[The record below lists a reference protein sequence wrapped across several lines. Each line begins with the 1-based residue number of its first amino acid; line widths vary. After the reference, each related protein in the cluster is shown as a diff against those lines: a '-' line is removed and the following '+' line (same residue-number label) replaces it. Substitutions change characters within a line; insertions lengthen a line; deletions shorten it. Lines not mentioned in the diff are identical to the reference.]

1 MRRDVTT
8 LPFPIVP
15 PTREAQRILMCPGDP
30 FDDCYEAAWSSLMD
44 DYADLEAKHVE
55 DVLRALDADGRGMA
69 GQGAERL
76 IRDRPGLHKAICEGL
91 DNVLNPDKWLRDQA
105 ALDELME
112 DMG

>member
-15 PTREAQRILMCPGDP
+15 PTREAQRILMCPDDP
-30 FDDCYEAAWSSLMD
+30 FDTCYVGAWRCLVD
-44 DYADLEAKHVE
+44 NYADLKAKHV
-55 DVLRALDADGRGMA
+55 RRMLDLLEVDGRGMA
-69 GQGAERL
+69 GRGAARL
-76 IRDRPGLHKAICEGL
+76 LADRWDLREAI
-91 DNVLNPDKWLRDQA
+91 QA